1 MMKTFSLFLTAL
13 LSLNLAGYP
22 PAMLTPEF
30 LSFLGNDQV
39 LADKMNPNRQVA
51 IENYLGGRY
60 VYIIEK
66 KTEDGYNHVVYS
78 LTGEDDAT
86 VKAGFYGRFPR
97 DYDLVFIDYT
107 LSERQSLEKLFES
120 IDESRQ
126 EREHHPASNGPIF
139 FPRIEI
145 LLKRVVV
152 QLDPFNDETIAWFK
166 ATVSDDK
173 RLVFEDIPIADGGLY
188 PEDYGDVE
196 EATPD
201 DSLAAE

>member
-1 MMKTFSLFLTAL
+1 MKLFVLLLTAV

-30 LSFLGNDQV
+30 LDYLGNDQA
-39 LADKMNPNRQVA
+39 LADRMNPDRATA
-51 IENYLGGRY
+51 IGNYLGERFVQFRTKPDQQGT
-60 VYIIEK
+60 II
-66 KTEDGYNHVVYS
+66 YA
-78 LTGEDDAT
+78 LTGDDDPA
-86 VKAGFYGRFPR
+86 VEAGFYERFPES
-97 DYDLVFIDYT
+97 YDLVFIDCT
-107 LSERQSLEKLFES
+107 LPERQSLEKLFES

-126 EREHHPASNGPIF
+126 EREQHPASNPIF

-152 QLDPFNDETIAWFK
+152 QLDPFNDETVAWFK
-166 ATVSDDK
+166 ATISDDK

-196 EATPD
+196 ESTPD
-201 DSLAAE
+201 LELLP